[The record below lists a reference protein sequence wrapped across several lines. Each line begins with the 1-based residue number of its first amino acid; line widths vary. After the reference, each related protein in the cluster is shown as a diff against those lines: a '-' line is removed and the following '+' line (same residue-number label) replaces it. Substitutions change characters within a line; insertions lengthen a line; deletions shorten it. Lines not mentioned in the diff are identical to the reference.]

1 MRSVHR
7 LMSMTLVTVL
17 AAAQPVSAETIRLD
31 KGKQA
36 RAGIVLG
43 SVQKRTFGDQIRV
56 VGRAVRAPEATT
68 NVMTVLDGRVVE
80 ILVAPGELVRVGQPL
95 MRLHSHD
102 LHRLRGELLERR
114 EALRLAESRVG
125 AGEKLLELE
134 GISEVGLEQRRQAAL
149 AAHVAFENS
158 EEELHEVG
166 YSESEIDRL
175 LDSAEFRP
183 ILTVRSP
190 VQGVVLRLEAQ
201 VHAWVMAYE
210 PLIMIGDPQKLELE
224 LQLPPYEAGSI
235 AEGDLVEF
243 VPMGR
248 REMWGLAHVV
258 TKVPEVDPTTRTV
271 TVRARISHG
280 AELLLPGVFVEGNL
294 IHGDAIESASVPESA
309 VTRIGASDYVFVVLD
324 TETFEARPVEV
335 GRFNGSHYEVL
346 NGLQVGEKVAE
357 RGVFLLKSAL
367 LRAADEGE

>member
-1 MRSVHR
+1 MRSVHVLL
-7 LMSMTLVTVL
+7 LMALFLTLSAV
-17 AAAQPVSAETIRLD
+17 QPATAESIRLD
-31 KGKQA
+31 KDKQA

-43 SVQKRTFGDQIRV
+43 PVQKRTFGDQIRV
-56 VGRAVRAPEATT
+56 VGRAVRVPEATT
-68 NVMTVLDGRVVE
+68 NVMTVLEGRVVE
-80 ILVAPGELVRVGQPL
+80 ILVAPGDVVRRSQPL

-114 EALRLAESRVG
+114 EELRLAESRVE

-134 GISEVGLEQRRQAAL
+134 GISQVELERRGQAVL
-149 AAHVAFENS
+149 AARVAFDNS
-158 EEELHEVG
+158 QEELHEVG
-166 YSESEIDRL
+166 FSESEIEEL
-175 LDSAEFRP
+175 LDSTAFRP

-190 VQGVVLRLEAQ
+190 TQGVVLRLEAQ

-210 PLIMIGDPQKLELE
+210 PLVMIGDPEQLELE
-224 LQLPPYEAGSI
+224 LQLPPYEAGSV

-280 AELLLPGVFVEGNL
+280 GELLLPGVFVEGNL
-294 IHGDAIESASVPESA
+294 IHGDASESPSVPESA
-309 VTRIGASDYVFVVLD
+309 VTRIEASDYVFVSLD
-324 TETFEARPVEV
+324 LETFEARPVEV
-335 GRFNGSHYEVL
+335 GRFNGSHYEIL
-346 NGLQVGEKVAE
+346 NGLQIGEEVAE

-367 LRAADEGE
+367 LRAADVGE